1 MNPQLPQTGG
11 SALWQLV
18 FLSFAL
24 VLILFEILRGWRRG
38 VARQL
43 ARLGALI
50 AAYFAALFGGQLLVP
65 LLRPFLTMPDFALS
79 ILAGVVLALV
89 VYGVINALGTVFFR
103 RTNQQNST
111 MLRLVFGVGGA
122 VLGIFF
128 GAFFIWLI
136 VVGIRSVGAIADSK
150 LRIDSSTKNATG
162 ELIHVVDER
171 REMFGELTEQSSSMV
186 PSLARLKN
194 SLETGPIGNVVERA
208 DIVPAQTYA
217 ALGKIGTIVSDP
229 GAAERLLSFPGMHEL
244 AEHPKIIALRNDPEI
259 SEMIE
264 QGRYLELLQN
274 EKLID
279 AANDPDL
286 RARLKKFDLNEALDY
301 AVKKK

>member
-11 SALWQLV
+11 SAVWQLI

-50 AAYFAALFGGQLLVP
+50 AAYFAALFGGKLLVP
-65 LLRPFLTMPDFALS
+65 LVRPFLTMPDFALS
-79 ILAGVVLALV
+79 IVAGVVLALV

-103 RTNQQNST
+103 RTNQHKST
-111 MLRLVFGVGGA
+111 MVRLVFGVGGA

-150 LRIDSSTKNATG
+150 LRSDSSTKNATG
-162 ELIHVVDER
+162 ELIHAVDER
-171 REMFGELTEQSSSMV
+171 REMFGELTEPTPSLV
-186 PSLARLKN
+186 PSLAQLKN
-194 SLETGPIGNVVERA
+194 SLETGPVGNIVERA

-217 ALGKIGTIVSDP
+217 ALGKIGTVVSNP
-229 GAAERLLSFPGMHEL
+229 GAAERLLSFPGTREL

-286 RARLKKFDLNEALDY
+286 RARLKRFDLNEALDY